1 MYPRLVIDLQKLE
14 HNTKVITEKYNFPIM
29 GVTKCF
35 CAEPAAVEAM
45 IRGGIGFVADSR
57 IENLMKIKTDL
68 PKVLLRLPMISQLDE
83 VVTEAD
89 IVLISE
95 LETISMMNEAA
106 KKQNKIMKIVLMFD
120 LGDLREGIWYEEDLL
135 FAPKLLELSNIDLYG
150 IGVNLTCYGGIIP
163 TRKHIDMLRDI
174 KQKLEAYGANIRM
187 ISGGNSSSL
196 YLDDVTGIN
205 NLRIGE
211 AILLGRETAFG
222 EQIENMYDDVF
233 TLEAEVVEA
242 DYKPSHPVGDIGMDA
257 FGNKPIFEDRGKI
270 HRAILAIGKQDIDL
284 DSIYIENNILGASS
298 DHLMIEGQFKVGD
311 IVQFKLGY
319 GGLLAVA
326 TSPYVK
332 KEVK

>member
-1 MYPRLVIDLQKLE
+1 
-14 HNTKVITEKYNFPIM
+14 M

-35 CAEPAAVEAM
+35 CAEPEAVEAM
-45 IRGGIGFVADSR
+45 IRGGIGYVADSR

-68 PKVLLRLPMISQLDE
+68 PKVLLRLPMISQLDL
-83 VVTEAD
+83 VVQEAD
-89 IVLISE
+89 MVLISE
-95 LETISMMNEAA
+95 VKTIHLMNEAA
-106 KKQNKIMKIVLMFD
+106 KKIDKTMKIVLMFD
-120 LGDLREGIWYEEDLL
+120 LGDLREGIWYEENLD
-135 FAPKLLELSNIDLYG
+135 FVPELLELSHIDIFG

-163 TRKHIDMLRDI
+163 TKKHIDMLQEI
-174 KQKLEAYGANIRM
+174 KEKLEAYGANIRM
-187 ISGGNSSSL
+187 VSGGNSSSL

-222 EQIENMYDDVF
+222 NQIEGMYDDVF
-233 TLEAEVVEA
+233 TLEAEVIEA

-257 FGNKPIFEDRGKI
+257 FGNKPTFEDRGMI
-270 HRAILAIGKQDIDL
+270 HRAILGVGKQDIDL

-298 DHLMIEGQFKVGD
+298 DHLMIEGTFEVGD
-311 IVQFKLGY
+311 IVSFKLGY

>member
-1 MYPRLVIDLQKLE
+1 MYPRLVIDLHKLE
-14 HNTKVITEKYNFPIM
+14 HNTKVITQKYDFPIM

-35 CAEPAAVEAM
+35 CAEPTAVEAM
-45 IRGGIGFVADSR
+45 IRGGIGYVADSR
-57 IENLMKIKTDL
+57 IENLMKVQTDL

-83 VVTEAD
+83 VVQEAD

-95 LETISMMNEAA
+95 LKTIELMNEAA
-106 KKQNKIMKIVLMFD
+106 KKRNKIMKIVLMFD
-120 LGDLREGIWYEEDLL
+120 LGDLREGIWYEEDLS
-135 FAPKLLELSNIDLYG
+135 FVSELLKLSNIDVFG

-163 TRKHIDMLRDI
+163 TRKHIEMLQEI
-174 KQKLEAYGANIRM
+174 KQRLEAYGANIRM

-196 YLDDVTGIN
+196 YLNDVTGIN

-222 EQIENMYDDVF
+222 DQIEGMYDDVF
-233 TLEAEVVEA
+233 TLEVEVVEA
-242 DYKPSHPVGDIGMDA
+242 NYKPSHPVGDIGMDA
-257 FGNKPIFEDRGKI
+257 FGNKPVFEDRGNL
-270 HRAILAIGKQDIDL
+270 HRAILAIGKQDIDI
-284 DSIYIENNILGASS
+284 DSIFIENNILGASS
-298 DHLMIEGQFKVGD
+298 DHLMIEGKFEVGD
-311 IVQFKLGY
+311 IVKFKLGY